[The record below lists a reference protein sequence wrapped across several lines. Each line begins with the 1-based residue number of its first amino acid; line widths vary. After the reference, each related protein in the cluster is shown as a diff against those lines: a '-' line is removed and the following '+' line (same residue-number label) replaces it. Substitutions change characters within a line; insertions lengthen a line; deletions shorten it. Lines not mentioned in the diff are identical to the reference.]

1 MNIYGVIISQELLL
15 IIYIYIYIYIYGKGK
30 LKSICFSRVDE
41 I

>member
-1 MNIYGVIISQELLL
+1 MNISGVIISQELLL
-15 IIYIYIYIYIYGKGK
+15 IIYIYIYGKGK

>member
-15 IIYIYIYIYIYGKGK
+15 IIYIYIYIYGKGK
-30 LKSICFSRVDE
+30 LKSICFSRVGDE

>member
-15 IIYIYIYIYIYGKGK
+15 IIYIYIYIYGKGK